1 MLFTNT
7 LMEKTMKKYDISCN
21 YINLFFLSALDIKTD
36 TQLYNHIFFSAL
48 MDNEDVIQIAKIY
61 IKTKQIKNKL
71 EKFIRIY
78 KQKKA
83 ILYDCNTDLYLNCL
97 DDFKDKY
104 KITIIENKTKYKF
117 RLSNLINYWVE
128 SLTNNEALFSKPI
141 TLSNPHTNLD
151 ISKHNLYNIYFKLLN
166 TGFNI
171 PLCINAFFH
180 CDMDISIFAFRY
192 YTMLKEITIDNFIK
206 QTNNIYDKWDQVIN
220 MLHDYRKFIDYTTF
234 SNFVSYQTK
243 ISICKKLKEPLNH
256 YLKYKFSYN
265 PLKKKRENISARKK
279 IKKYLKDNPNF
290 GLERGSQ
297 VIRYVP
303 LEERPRPRP
312 IIPPPPPPIT
322 NRVIPQNLTPPPPP
336 PPPSQQPLTV
346 TLPIIH
352 ELNFVDNYNTP
363 FQPSRQI
370 PRTPS
375 SVSNTSTGSSNIR
388 SSLSLFRR

>member
-1 MLFTNT
+1 
-7 LMEKTMKKYDISCN
+7 MKKYDISCN
-21 YINLFFLSALDIKTD
+21 FINLFFLSTSNIKTD
-36 TQLYNHIFFSAL
+36 TQLYNHIFFSNEF

-78 KQKKA
+78 KEKKA
-83 ILYDCNTDLYLNCL
+83 ILYDSNTDLYLNCL

-104 KITIIENKTKYKF
+104 KIIIIENKTKYKF

-141 TLSNPHTNLD
+141 PLSNPHTNLD
-151 ISKHNLYNIYFKLLN
+151 ISKYNLYNIYFKLLN

-171 PLCINAFFH
+171 PLCINAFFQ
-180 CDMDISIFAFRY
+180 CDMDITIFTFRY
-192 YTMLKEITIDNFIK
+192 YTMLKEKTIDNFIK

-220 MLHDYRKFIDYTTF
+220 MLHDYRKFIDYLTF
-234 SNFVSYQTK
+234 SNFVSYQNK
-243 ISICKKLKEPLNH
+243 IFICKKLKEPLNH

-265 PLKKKRENISARKK
+265 PRKKKRENNSARKK

-290 GLERGSQ
+290 GFERGTQ

-303 LEERPRPRP
+303 LAERPRP
-312 IIPPPPPPIT
+312 IIPPPPPI
-322 NRVIPQNLTPPPPP
+322 NRVVLQNPTPPPTPPPPP
-336 PPPSQQPLTV
+336 PPPPIRV

-352 ELNFVDNYNTP
+352 EVNFVDNYNSP

-370 PRTPS
+370 PRTPTS
-375 SVSNTSTGSSNIR
+375 ASNTPTRSDNIR